1 MKSSVEKSLLQ
12 YLIILGVSYQL
23 YQSIFDALSK
33 APINSVLIN
42 IIIAVFLL
50 LLMMLVRLEK
60 SVNMVAFLLH
70 LLLLP
75 AFVYFWY
82 YNGGIQGIVP
92 FILCAYFGFIIA
104 TTNGNPKWT
113 SLALYTIA
121 LIILLYFPSILGTMN
136 TENLNLEYKAVDYF
150 VVALIIT
157 SFTIYLKDKY
167 MFYRNQTAIRNE
179 QLQRVATN
187 LTRQNLDLQS
197 QQEEIKA
204 INENLESLIVDQTK
218 GIEIKNKELAEYAFI
233 NAHLLRAPLTRILG
247 ITTLMESDPNNF
259 NPEEVIRIKELAN
272 EMDTVVRKIN
282 EVLN

>member
-104 TTNGNPKWT
+104 TTNGIPKWT
-113 SLALYTIA
+113 SLIYYTIA
-121 LIILLYFPSILGTMN
+121 LIILLYFPSVLGTMN

-259 NPEEVIRIKELAN
+259 NPEEVIRIKALAN